1 MLPNTIGEPYLDI
14 TTPTY
19 TTPYEVTTT
28 PGYLYIPPTPLNGH
42 YFVELEILSQDI
54 NYTEYEEYEELMEEW
69 EQEMEEFGKEH
80 KKMSDLGIDV
90 SDKEPKRPTPPKEEK
105 PNYKKINF
113 NFSDKIITSW
123 SSQWDKENEHEI
135 IIVESYL
142 KSSVIGAVNQYNVK
156 MSRKDWIEL
165 ITKLGAIN

>member
-1 MLPNTIGEPYLDI
+1 MEPTYPNHTLPEYEI
-14 TTPTY
+14 TTASSDFMYVLPQ
-19 TTPYEVTTT
+19 
-28 PGYLYIPPTPLNGH
+28 PLSGH

-54 NYTEYEEYEELMEEW
+54 NYTEFEELMEEW
-69 EQEMEEFGKEH
+69 ELEMEEFGKEH

-90 SDKEPKRPTPPKEEK
+90 SDKEPKRPTPPKGEK

-123 SSQWDKENEHEI
+123 ASQWDKENEHEI
-135 IIVESYL
+135 IIVEYYL

-156 MSRKDWIEL
+156 MSRKDWVEL

>member
-14 TTPTY
+14 TTPILPTVDY
-19 TTPYEVTTT
+19 TTEN
-28 PGYLYIPPTPLNGH
+28 IPMFPMSTPLFGH

-69 EQEMEEFGKEH
+69 ELEMEEFGKEH

-90 SDKEPKRPTPPKEEK
+90 SDKEPKRPTPPKGEK

-123 SSQWDKENEHEI
+123 ASQWDKENKHEI
-135 IIVESYL
+135 IILEYYL
-142 KSSVIGAVNQYNVK
+142 KSSVIGTVNQYNVK
-156 MSRKDWIEL
+156 MSRKDWVEL

>member
-1 MLPNTIGEPYLDI
+1 MLPNTIEESYLDI
-14 TTPTY
+14 TAPVLPTVTC
-19 TTPYEVTTT
+19 TTEN
-28 PGYLYIPPTPLNGH
+28 IPIFPMSTPLFGH

-54 NYTEYEEYEELMEEW
+54 NYNEYGEYEDAMLRWEL
-69 EQEMEEFGKEH
+69 EMEEFWKEH
-80 KKMSDLGIDV
+80 KKMSELGIDV
-90 SDKEPKRPTPPKEEK
+90 SDKEPRKPTPPKEEK

-123 SSQWDKENEHEI
+123 TSQWDKENEHEV
-135 IIVESYL
+135 IIVEYYL

-156 MSRKDWIEL
+156 MSRKDWIKL